1 MLSFKRKEKSVDEIL
16 RTINKEKYVTQKTL
30 VEFSQQFQPDIQRVK
45 EVLKSSKTNEH
56 IKVSENMFQLVK
68 NKWRNVI
75 NQTTTLQTLIEDEE
89 KRFVVLVSDIKN
101 SLCKDIR
108 YNGNGFSK
116 PQLLLQ
122 YKN

>member
-75 NQTTTLQTLIEDEE
+75 NQTTTLQTLFDDEH
-89 KRFVVLVSDIKN
+89 KRFIVLVSEQINNLKMEQRN
-101 SLCKDIR
+101 K
-108 YNGNGFSK
+108 K
-116 PQLLLQ
+116 VLLL
-122 YKN
+122 NN